1 MIQVAST
8 ELKRSLSSSMN
19 PSNPP
24 NELNAHPN
32 SDDTEIGSREP
43 SHFLDC
49 FLSNSIASSIL
60 YKHAFHYLLLNDHS
74 SLAESCEAIAHSI
87 ESEEDSASLSITDQ
101 IRLQL
106 LVLSLCTVSEDGSL
120 SLQPSLLERANPSDW
135 IWTKQERSEVMKR
148 LRSAKKR
155 RSSDADPSEN
165 EQQTHKENQNES
177 ENVSQA
183 QPRAK
188 RSKRSKQT
196 DEDMIV
202 EYSITLP
209 TVSLK
214 FAANLLSPFL
224 QSRIDSNTQQID
236 SFLDRMDKE
245 TIE

>member
-8 ELKRSLSSSMN
+8 ELKRSASSSVNSTN
-19 PSNPP
+19 PS
-24 NELNAHPN
+24 NELNAHTN

-49 FLSNSIASSIL
+49 FSSNSISSSL
-60 YKHAFHYLLLNDHS
+60 LHKHAFHYLLLNDHH
-74 SLAESCEAIAHSI
+74 SLTESCEAITQSI
-87 ESEEDSASLSITDQ
+87 ESEEDSTPLSITDQ
-101 IRLQL
+101 TRLQL

-135 IWTKQERSEVMKR
+135 IWTKQERSEVVKR
-148 LRSAKKR
+148 LKSAKRR
-155 RSSDADPSEN
+155 RSLDADQSEN
-165 EQQTHKENQNES
+165 EQPNHKENPNES
-177 ENVSQA
+177 EIASQT
-183 QPRAK
+183 QSRAK

-196 DEDMIV
+196 DEDTIV

-236 SFLDRMDKE
+236 AFLDRMDKE

>member
-1 MIQVAST
+1 MNGVIQVAST

-155 RSSDADPSEN
+155 RS
-165 EQQTHKENQNES
+165 

>member
-1 MIQVAST
+1 
-8 ELKRSLSSSMN
+8 
-19 PSNPP
+19 
-24 NELNAHPN
+24 
-32 SDDTEIGSREP
+32 
-43 SHFLDC
+43 
-49 FLSNSIASSIL
+49 
-60 YKHAFHYLLLNDHS
+60 
-74 SLAESCEAIAHSI
+74 
-87 ESEEDSASLSITDQ
+87 
-101 IRLQL
+101 
-106 LVLSLCTVSEDGSL
+106 
-120 SLQPSLLERANPSDW
+120 
-135 IWTKQERSEVMKR
+135 MKR

-183 QPRAK
+183 QPRTK